1 MLKIQGLNIK
11 LFPLKNKRKIA
22 RQKTP
27 DAPPHPIKEDV
38 KFMAF
43 LTVCLN
49 PTLQKT
55 LRFSSIYP
63 GTVNRTGNHR
73 LDASGKGINVTRVL
87 TQLGKRAV
95 HLTQLGGGLRPL
107 FLSLCEQ
114 DGLSVQW
121 EESESEIRFCYTLL
135 SGTESTLPGGSA
147 VTELVEESE
156 PVSAGTEERLLEKF
170 DDIIARTAGLNW
182 LIISGTKA
190 AGFSDAVIPA
200 MTQRAK
206 EKGLKVILDIKGKE
220 LTESLK
226 YQPDIVKP
234 NLFEFAAGFAPELIK
249 NNELVT
255 IDDSAKERIKSA
267 VLDMAQKYKCR
278 VILTNGSRKI
288 IAADKVS
295 ADTSSGNE
303 FFEVEVRPVK
313 TVNSIGC
320 GDAFTA
326 GLASALGDGTGF
338 REAIGEGSRC
348 GALNAAL
355 VRPGVIL

>member
-1 MLKIQGLNIK
+1 MS
-11 LFPLKNKRKIA
+11 
-22 RQKTP
+22 
-27 DAPPHPIKEDV
+27 
-38 KFMAF
+38 F

-63 GTVNRTGNHR
+63 GTVNRTGVHR

-87 TQLGKRAV
+87 TQLGKKAV

-121 EESESEIRFCYTLL
+121 VESESQIRFCYTLITDMD
-135 SGTESTLPGGSA
+135 GA
-147 VTELVEESE
+147 VTELIEESE
-156 PVSAGTEERLLEKF
+156 PVHAGTEERLLEKF
-170 DDIIARTAGLNW
+170 DDILAHTTGLNW
-182 LIISGTKA
+182 VIISGTKA

-200 MTQRAK
+200 MTQKAK
-206 EKGLKVILDIKGKE
+206 EKGLKIILDIKGKD
-220 LTESLK
+220 LIESLK

-234 NLFEFAAGFAPELIK
+234 NLLEFAADFAPELIK
-249 NNELVT
+249 NNELIT
-255 IDDSAKERIKSA
+255 TDDTAKERIKSA
-267 VLDMAQKYKCR
+267 VLDMARKNNCR

-288 IAADKVS
+288 IAAD
-295 ADTSSGNE
+295 AND
-303 FFEVEVRPVK
+303 FFEIEVQPVK
-313 TVNSIGC
+313 AVNSTGC

-326 GLASALGDGTGF
+326 GLAAALEDGAGF
-338 REAIGEGSRC
+338 REAISEGRRC

-355 VRPGVIL
+355 VKPGVVR

>member
-1 MLKIQGLNIK
+1 
-11 LFPLKNKRKIA
+11 
-22 RQKTP
+22 
-27 DAPPHPIKEDV
+27 
-38 KFMAF
+38 MAF

-63 GTVNRTGNHR
+63 GTVNRTGVHR

-114 DGLSVQW
+114 DGLLVQW
-121 EESESEIRFCYTLL
+121 AESESQIRFCYTLL
-135 SGTESTLPGGSA
+135 TDTDGA
-147 VTELVEESE
+147 VTELIEESE
-156 PVSAGTEERLLEKF
+156 PVSAETEERLLEKF
-170 DDIIARTAGLNW
+170 DGLLAHTADLNW
-182 LIISGTKA
+182 VIISGTKA

-200 MTQRAK
+200 MTRKAK
-206 EKGLKVILDIKGKE
+206 EKGLKVILDIKGKD
-220 LTESLK
+220 LKESLN

-234 NLFEFAAGFAPELIK
+234 NLFEFAADFAPELIK
-249 NNELVT
+249 NNELIT
-255 IDDSAKERIKSA
+255 IDDPAKERIKSA
-267 VLDMAQKYKCR
+267 VWDMARKNNCR

-288 IAADKVS
+288 IAAD
-295 ADTSSGNE
+295 ANE

-313 TVNSIGC
+313 AVNSTGS

-326 GLASALGDGTGF
+326 GLAAALENGADF
-338 REAIGEGSRC
+338 REAINEGCKC

-355 VRPGVIL
+355 ARPGVIR